1 MNVRRERHTSKKI
14 STNSLQEVVSKT
26 PSALQNLNPLEKNM
40 DQKLSDPAAAAS
52 KEDTEIQPS
61 TVTDPQNSA
70 PRYGFNT
77 DIPDRYN
84 ETYIVAIPRDPNWL
98 YVYWEFSDET
108 AHLMNSNL
116 EQTGSKLVLRLKET
130 EVAETF
136 EDVLSFQVDVNDL
149 STGQYVPMPECSK
162 EFQIEC
168 GFFSERDGFF
178 PIAISDPVT
187 IPQAETGGQTFDI
200 FASEEE
206 KRTTLFDTVNASPAE
221 PSDKKLTDLFNS
233 QTYSSYSKP
242 ISSSA
247 GSIF

>member
-1 MNVRRERHTSKKI
+1 MNARREKHTSKK
-14 STNSLQEVVSKT
+14 
-26 PSALQNLNPLEKNM
+26 M
-40 DQKLSDPAAAAS
+40 GQKHSGPAAAAG
-52 KEDTEIQPS
+52 KKDTEIQSS
-61 TVTDPQNSA
+61 TSVAPQSA
-70 PRYGFNT
+70 TPRYCFNT

-108 AHLMNSNL
+108 AHLMDSTL

-168 GFFSERDGFF
+168 GFFSEKDGFLS
-178 PIAISDPVT
+178 IATSDPVT
-187 IPQAETGGQTFDI
+187 IPQPETGGQTFDL

-206 KRTTLFDTVNASPAE
+206 KRTTLFDSVNASPTE
-221 PSDKKLTDLFNS
+221 PSDKRPTDLFDS
-233 QTYSSYSKP
+233 QTCSSYSKS
-242 ISSSA
+242 ISGSA